1 MSGGELSV
9 CFVAAPL
16 VHVSKQPIVMPEP
29 KEREEVSCPQVDFA
43 DAGGAE
49 FSFERSTF
57 SRIEVHLGNGAD
69 VYSVDQASGS
79 FNDEAITV
87 QGRGVIV
94 WDFTA
99 WGWAHM
105 ILGVIMVLT
114 SAGLLMGLGWA
125 RVVGVIFATLNAI
138 AQVGL
143 ITANPRWSISLIALD
158 VIVIYQLTARWVPA
172 SVLD

>member
-1 MSGGELSV
+1 MSARSSDGPSGWVS
-9 CFVAAPL
+9 FAAVIL
-16 VHVSKQPIVMPEP
+16 FM
-29 KEREEVSCPQVDFA
+29 
-43 DAGGAE
+43 AGSLGFFYGLGA
-49 FSFERSTF
+49 
-57 SRIEVHLGNGAD
+57 VL
-69 VYSVDQASGS
+69 
-79 FNDEAITV
+79 NDEAITI

-114 SAGLLMGLGWA
+114 SAGLLTGQGWA
-125 RVVGVIFATLNAI
+125 RVMAVIFATLNAI

-143 ITANPRWSISLIALD
+143 ITANPIWSTVLIALD

-172 SVLD
+172 SVLDDR

>member
-1 MSGGELSV
+1 MAARPTDGPSGWVS
-9 CFVAAPL
+9 FAAVIL
-16 VHVSKQPIVMPEP
+16 FM
-29 KEREEVSCPQVDFA
+29 
-43 DAGGAE
+43 AGSLGFFYGLGA
-49 FSFERSTF
+49 
-57 SRIEVHLGNGAD
+57 VL
-69 VYSVDQASGS
+69 
-79 FNDEAITV
+79 NDEAITI

-125 RVVGVIFATLNAI
+125 RVTAVIFATLNAI

-143 ITANPRWSISLIALD
+143 ITANPIWSTVLIALD

-172 SVLD
+172 SVLDDR

>member
-1 MSGGELSV
+1 MT
-9 CFVAAPL
+9 A
-16 VHVSKQPIVMPEP
+16 KQTDEQSYWVI
-29 KEREEVSCPQVDFA
+29 FA
-43 DAGGAE
+43 GVILFIAGSLGFFYGLGA
-49 FSFERSTF
+49 
-57 SRIEVHLGNGAD
+57 VL
-69 VYSVDQASGS
+69 
-79 FNDEAITV
+79 NDEAITI

-125 RVVGVIFATLNAI
+125 RVVAVIFATLNAI

-143 ITANPRWSISLIALD
+143 ITANPLWSVTLIALD
-158 VIVIYQLTARWVPA
+158 VIVIYQLTVRWVPA